1 MNSKKCGEVSTET
14 HEILFYRTAF
24 LSFFGKVREWVGVIK
39 YAIGMCMG
47 HPLLRIENID
57 HRLAKS

>member
-24 LSFFGKVREWVGVIK
+24 LSFLEKLESW
-39 YAIGMCMG
+39 
-47 HPLLRIENID
+47 LE
-57 HRLAKS
+57 